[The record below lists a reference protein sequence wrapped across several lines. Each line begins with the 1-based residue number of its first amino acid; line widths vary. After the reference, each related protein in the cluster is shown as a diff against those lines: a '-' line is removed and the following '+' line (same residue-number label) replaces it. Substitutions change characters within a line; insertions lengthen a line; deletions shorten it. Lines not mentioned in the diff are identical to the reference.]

1 MLVVST
7 VLSLVLRPGW
17 AYVYLLSFMVG
28 LTVRFTS
35 IGARVIVSFTL
46 LNLAKIDPKEV
57 AGGTMAYDLALTGLS
72 FANYAGVGIVDYN
85 LAGALILGT
94 VPGVYIETRA
104 NSRINKDVLKSNQH
118 HDSGY

>member
-1 MLVVST
+1 
-7 VLSLVLRPGW
+7 
-17 AYVYLLSFMVG
+17 
-28 LTVRFTS
+28 
-35 IGARVIVSFTL
+35 
-46 LNLAKIDPKEV
+46 
-57 AGGTMAYDLALTGLS
+57 MAYDLALTGLS

>member
-1 MLVVST
+1 
-7 VLSLVLRPGW
+7 
-17 AYVYLLSFMVG
+17 MVG

-35 IGARVIVSFTL
+35 IGARIIVSFTL
-46 LNLAKIDPKEV
+46 LNLAKIDLKEV

-94 VPGVYIETRA
+94 VPRVYIETRA
-104 NSRINKDVLKSNQH
+104 NSRINKDVLKK
-118 HDSGY
+118 